1 MYTSL
6 NAIMIKLHY
15 KPFSLQK
22 DETHGQYT
30 MRPSEQRF
38 TIFILYCIY
47 IFKIFLSTIFLYF
60 LSLKRY
66 LFKHRRV
73 STSTKWDFALVYLSL
88 QLIISVSPILEKQN
102 DSDN

>member
-30 MRPSEQRF
+30 MRPSDKGSQSSF
-38 TIFILYCIY
+38 SITY
-47 IFKIFLSTIFLYF
+47 IFSKYF
-60 LSLKRY
+60 
-66 LFKHRRV
+66 
-73 STSTKWDFALVYLSL
+73 SL
-88 QLIISVSPILEKQN
+88 QYSCIFSL
-102 DSDN
+102 